1 MQIQLENDSKELERN
16 VKKRKEESESDAQMK
31 KQQQTARNVARK
43 KSELQA
49 KLDTMRE
56 KRKKL
61 IGDDGLDAT
70 AADVNAKQQPM
81 SEDEKKR
88 VVEVADTYKT
98 LKRQMDETNAELLTL
113 TQTEERVK
121 EEEREAAK
129 ALEEAKQRAGFSGAA
144 KPEPEVPDVSQKKAS
159 AEEEKDSEMD
169 MSAAVKEIHNTIEAR
184 KGELQ
189 PKMEALR
196 ARREQFKELEAEHTE
211 AKREYTSHKSSH
223 ESKRAKLERTVTS
236 LRSDTAEKERKYHEL
251 EARSAT
257 ADAEVQQATCEH
269 SQQSLVEQLQAQVAR
284 DEEVLSELEARSG
297 FLDESVGRFS
307 AQKQMLG
314 DLKMLLDARKASA
327 ASTESIGETFRVGE
341 SDVLAL

>member
-1 MQIQLENDSKELERN
+1 
-16 VKKRKEESESDAQMK
+16 
-31 KQQQTARNVARK
+31 
-43 KSELQA
+43 
-49 KLDTMRE
+49 MRE

-88 VVEVADTYKT
+88 VAEAADTYTT
-98 LKRQMDETNAELLTL
+98 LKRRMDETNAELLTL
-113 TQTEERVK
+113 TQTEERLK
-121 EEEREAAK
+121 EEERGAAK
-129 ALEEAKQRAGFSGAA
+129 ALEDAKERAAFSGAA
-144 KPEPEVPDVSQKKAS
+144 KAESEAPEVSQTKAS
-159 AEEEKDSEMD
+159 AEEEKDSEKG
-169 MSAAVKEIHNTIEAR
+169 MSAPVTEIHNAIEAR

-196 ARREQFKELEAEHTE
+196 ARREQLKELEAEHAE

-223 ESKRAKLERTVTS
+223 ESKRAKLESTVKS
-236 LRSDTAEKERKYHEL
+236 LRSGTAEKERTYHEL
-251 EARSAT
+251 EARSAA
-257 ADAEVQQATCEH
+257 ADAEAQQATCE
-269 SQQSLVEQLQAQVAR
+269 QSQLQAQVAR
-284 DEEVLSELEARSG
+284 DEEVLSELEARSE
-297 FLDESVGRFS
+297 FLDESVGRLG

-327 ASTESIGETFRVGE
+327 ASTGPIGETFQVGE